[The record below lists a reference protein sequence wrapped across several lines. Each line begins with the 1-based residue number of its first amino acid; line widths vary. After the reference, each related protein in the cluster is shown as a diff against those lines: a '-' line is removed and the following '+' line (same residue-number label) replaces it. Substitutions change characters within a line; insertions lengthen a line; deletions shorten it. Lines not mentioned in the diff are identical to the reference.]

1 VSNYFKTVLDLKN
14 TLTTSEQLASHLLQI
29 EAVKINIDEP
39 FTWASGI
46 QSPIYCDNRK
56 ILSFPDV
63 RKYVSES
70 LSNQVREKFGEADL
84 IAGVATGAI
93 AHGVLVAGILN
104 LPFVYVRST
113 KKTHGLGNQIEGY
126 LPPGK
131 KVVVIED
138 LISTG
143 QSSLSAVDALINAQ
157 AEVLGMV
164 AIFTYGLP
172 QAAQNMDEAKISL
185 ITLSD
190 FDTLIHQ
197 AIRKGLLHHS
207 KTEILENWKQNP
219 HGWKVP

>member
-1 VSNYFKTVLDLKN
+1 MSNYFKTVLDLKN

>member
-1 VSNYFKTVLDLKN
+1 MKN

-29 EAVKINIDEP
+29 EAIKINIDEP

-46 QSPIYCDNRK
+46 RSPIYCDNRK
-56 ILSFPDV
+56 ILSFPEV

-70 LSNQVREKFGEADL
+70 LSNQVKQRFGEAEV

-113 KKTHGLGNQIEGY
+113 KKSHGLGNQIEGY
-126 LPPGK
+126 LEPGK
-131 KVVVIED
+131 KIVVIED

-172 QAAQNMDEAKISL
+172 QATQNMQQAKISL
-185 ITLSD
+185 FTLSD
-190 FDTLIHQ
+190 FDTLIQQ
-197 AIRKGLLHHS
+197 AIREGLLHHS
-207 KTEILENWKQNP
+207 KTEILESWKQNP
-219 HGWKVP
+219 HSWKAP

>member
-1 VSNYFKTVLDLKN
+1 MKN
-14 TLTTSEQLASHLLQI
+14 KLTISEQLASYLLKI
-29 EAVKINIDEP
+29 EAVKINVENP

-56 ILSFPDV
+56 ILSFPDI
-63 RKYVSES
+63 REYVSKA
-70 LSNQVREKFGEADL
+70 LSEQVKTQFAEADV

-93 AHGVLVAGILN
+93 AHGVLVAQILD

-113 KKTHGLGNQIEGY
+113 KKEHGLGNQIEGY

-131 KVVVIED
+131 KLVVIED

-172 QAAQNMDEAKISL
+172 QARQNMEDAKVSIS
-185 ITLSD
+185 TLSD
-190 FDTLIHQ
+190 FDTLIQQ
-197 AIRKGLLHHS
+197 AISEGLLHHS
-207 KTEILENWKQNP
+207 KTELLENWKQNP
-219 HGWKVP
+219 HQWRAM